1 MTAQRPSRIMLPA
14 VLILAIILLGAAWLN
29 YQAKREA
36 ADLPGEYHMP
46 YMSMQ
51 YQSAQAK
58 AVRSVQ
64 ALDGQRII
72 SDRYLPY
79 LLTDFRHGDT
89 VRVLDANEDASAER
103 KVVLVPQFSA
113 FDLFTYI
120 AVGMVFLF
128 FAVAVTFRYRARPY
142 AGVLVSVAI
151 ATAAMVLLDWG
162 TLRLHS
168 TTVNFLL
175 RFLFDSAIW
184 LLPSLFFHFSCSY
197 PSEKPI
203 PKRYFL
209 LPWYMLSAFGIVLSA
224 IYLVSLFYQGVP
236 VQHTF
241 YVELHGV
248 VNDVFLVTGL
258 LATVANF
265 EHSALRME
273 SARQRKNVYWVLLG
287 VILGPLV
294 YVFMILVPRTLMGH
308 EFVSDTVM
316 EYTLLAAPIMFWTA
330 LRRDGYS

>member
-1 MTAQRPSRIMLPA
+1 MFPA
-14 VLILAIILLGAAWLN
+14 VLILAIMLLASAWLN
-29 YQAKREA
+29 YQAKHEA

-51 YQSAQAK
+51 YQSAPVE
-58 AVRSVQ
+58 AVRSVL
-64 ALDGQRII
+64 ALDGQHII

-79 LLTDFRHGDT
+79 LLTGFRRGDT
-89 VRVLDANEDASAER
+89 VRVLDANEAAAAER
-103 KVVLVPQFSA
+103 RVVLLPQFSP
-113 FDLFTYI
+113 FDLFTFV

-128 FAVAVTFRYRARPY
+128 FAFAVALRYRSRPY
-142 AGVLVSVAI
+142 SAVLVSVAI

-162 TLRLHS
+162 TLQLHS

-175 RFLFDSAIW
+175 RFIFDIAIW
-184 LLPSLFFHFSCSY
+184 LLPTLFFHFSCSY
-197 PSEKPI
+197 PSEKPL

-209 LPWYMLSAFGIVLSA
+209 LPWYMVSVFCIVLSV
-224 IYLVSLFYQGVP
+224 IYLVALFYQNVP

-248 VNDVFLVTGL
+248 INDVFLVTGL

-265 EHSALRME
+265 EHSALKIE

-316 EYTLLAAPIMFWTA
+316 EYTLLAAPVMFWTA
-330 LRRDGYS
+330 LRRNGNN